1 MKNVKKINQKILA
14 SLMLAI
20 LIISSFAGIVQADTI
35 INEAYLYPDGHTG
48 KIIYYKGQS
57 SGATYTVYN
66 HNGNL
71 YPAYCL
77 NDGVD
82 GPGEAGGY
90 NCSVSEMST
99 DSRVWRVMR
108 YGYPYSDPSS
118 MGVQNNLEAFY
129 VTKHAIY
136 CVTGQRNVAD
146 YTAMAGKEH
155 VLTALQRLVA
165 IGFDEGYGSYQS
177 PSANINK
184 QGELTLETIDGVNYY
199 VQNFNVT
206 STLDFADYNIATTG
220 LPEGSKILNIS
231 NQEQNQFTGTQ
242 EFKIVV
248 PEEQLTQD
256 ISSYIAVD
264 NVQMKTYPILYGA
277 SNNPSLQNH
286 CLATDPYEI
295 GRTMTNLNIE
305 LTKPKIVKTE
315 RGTEDRLP
323 GAKYNIYKDENE
335 DGKYDE
341 GEELVKEVGPTD
353 ENGEILVTDLPI
365 GKFVA
370 VETVAP
376 EGYNLDSDHLPFEVN
391 PYTKDVTLESKD
403 TVITSTL
410 QINKLAKDDNQITGN
425 KKGEPLKNALFNI
438 YDINH
443 KLLYENAKTDENG
456 QINVVLRYG
465 KYIVEEVRPPEFYLL
480 NEGEGANEQ
489 IINVHKQ
496 GELIPL
502 TFEDTSV
509 KLGLVIEKT
518 GIVQCQKNDE
528 IVYNFPQLKN
538 DSNVALDNFTWTDVL
553 PTEYIRA
560 TKLYT
565 GTFNEDLRYEVYYKT
580 NLSGDTFRQYKNEKE
595 EDGKFS
601 TLTNNYIDL
610 SKINT
615 NEEYITEWKI
625 EFGTVKAGFSAE
637 EKPFMFAKVL
647 DTVKADDKWTNNTYL
662 FGDYTSIDG
671 NKVPLGSKDD
681 WTTTSYEKKL
691 SISRLPKTGF

>member
-1 MKNVKKINQKILA
+1 MENIKKINQKILA

-20 LIISSFAGIVQADTI
+20 LIISSFAGIVQADTPI
-35 INEAYLYPDGHTG
+35 SEAYLYPEGHTG
-48 KIIYYKGQS
+48 KIIYYKGQP

-99 DSRVWRVMR
+99 DSKVWRVMR
-108 YGYPYSDPSS
+108 YGYPYSDPGS
-118 MGVQNNLEAFY
+118 MGLQNNFEAFY

-146 YTAMAGKEH
+146 YSAMAGKEH

-177 PSANINK
+177 PTAQINK
-184 QGELTLETIDGVNYY
+184 QGDLHLETIDGVDYY

-206 STLDFADYNIATTG
+206 STLDFANYDILVTG
-220 LPEGSKILNIS
+220 LPQGSRILNTS
-231 NQEQNQFTGTQ
+231 NSDQNQFTGSQ

-248 PEEQLTQD
+248 PEELVQD
-256 ISSYIAVD
+256 VRSLVEVK

-295 GRTMTNLNIE
+295 GQSRTGFDIE

-315 RGTEDRLP
+315 RGTEDKLP
-323 GAKYNIYKDENE
+323 GAEYNIYKDENE
-335 DGKYDE
+335 DGKYTE
-341 GEELVKEVGPTD
+341 GEELVKEVGPTN
-353 ENGEILVTDLPI
+353 ENGEIIVTDLPV
-365 GKFVA
+365 GKYVA
-370 VETVAP
+370 IETVAP

-391 PYTKDVTLESKD
+391 PYTKDVTLASTD

-410 QINKLAKDDNQITGN
+410 EINKIAKDDNQITGD
-425 KKGEPLKNALFNI
+425 KKGEPLKNAYFNI

-480 NEGEGANEQ
+480 NAGKGSNEQ
-489 IINVHKQ
+489 VINVHKQ

-538 DSNVALDNFTWTDVL
+538 DSNVSLDNFTWTDVL

-565 GTFNEDLRYEVYYKT
+565 GTYNEDLKYEVYYKT

-595 EDGKFS
+595 KDGKFS

-610 SKINT
+610 SKVNT
-615 NEEYITEWKI
+615 KEEYIIEWKI
-625 EFGTVKAGFSAE
+625 EFGTVRPGFSAE

-671 NKVPLGSKDD
+671 NKIPLGSKDD

-691 SISRLPKTGF
+691 EIKRLPKTGF